1 MYNSNKNNVILD
13 FIKVSLKALMF
24 PKHNKEIK
32 DDYLRFVKNQDSSEI
47 IRKKTKMLK
56 KPFHYSINY
65 SSIYSNFKN
74 EKTSY
79 HLEILNKENKDFQ
92 LIKKSFY
99 NTANA
104 CNSNVFSSY
113 FKIKRICRVHQ
124 DYPSRK
130 PEDIESEKILVF
142 HGTPR
147 KNVTGILREGFI
159 PSKACHFGPGVY
171 HSNFFSLCRIYA
183 NKDSRDDSYFYF
195 INEIP
200 MKYVSEKHFIKDM
213 NYSRFNKLPEF
224 YCDKYVSDEDQKEQY
239 AYDSD
244 GSLINVSED
253 QPYHVPQYVSS
264 SNITIPKYLVH
275 ARYVEQQLV
284 NALFNI
290 SF

>member
-1 MYNSNKNNVILD
+1 MHNSNKNNVILD
-13 FIKVSLKALMF
+13 FIKVSFKSLMF
-24 PKHNKEIK
+24 QKHNKEIE
-32 DDYLRFVKNQDSSEI
+32 DDYLRFVKNQDSSDI
-47 IRKKTKMLK
+47 KRKKTKMIK
-56 KPFHYSINY
+56 KTFRYTNNY
-65 SSIYSNFKN
+65 SSIYSNFQN

-92 LIKKSFY
+92 LIKKSFC

-159 PSKACHFGPGVY
+159 PSEACHFGPGVY

-195 INEIP
+195 INEVP
-200 MKYVSEKHFIKDM
+200 RKYITEIRNEDYNGSKNF
-213 NYSRFNKLPEF
+213 PEF
-224 YCDKYVSDEDQKEQY
+224 YCHKHVCNQNQKELY
-239 AYDSD
+239 IADSN
-244 GSLINVSED
+244 GSFINIAQDDTSD
-253 QPYHVPQYVSS
+253 VPIFVAS
-264 SNITIPKYLVH
+264 SNIAIPKYLVH
-275 ARYVEQQLV
+275 ATSGM
-284 NALFNI
+284 N
-290 SF
+290 